1 MSTTTRAL
9 SVCALA
15 IAAGSASADVLET
28 IDFGDL
34 VHGEIVSTQYQ
45 GSHGVTI
52 DARNYSRNFDLA
64 VAFDTHRTGTRDDD
78 LEDPW
83 SGGNLAGNTN
93 LGNALILQENNYG
106 IGDGIADRPDDE
118 GSRPAGW
125 IRFSFDEVKTGIG
138 FDILDLESPDVE
150 ATSLKL
156 YLDGSLVASID
167 FADFINPGSD
177 LYDASVS
184 FGNNSANR
192 IGLISAADLGI
203 AGFDTAKFKFGGSMA
218 IDTIKTVPAPGTFA
232 LLGLGGACVA
242 RRRR

>member
-52 DARNYSRNFDLA
+52 DARNYS
-64 VAFDTHRTGTRDDD
+64 
-78 LEDPW
+78 
-83 SGGNLAGNTN
+83 
-93 LGNALILQENNYG
+93 
-106 IGDGIADRPDDE
+106 
-118 GSRPAGW
+118 
-125 IRFSFDEVKTGIG
+125 RFSFDEVKTGIG